1 MARHAKVLQLLRDDK
16 GICNASFRII
26 AQFYNAIR
34 LRYMRIVFVFDFA
47 QNFCCGSS
55 ITASTSF
62 DFLLPF
68 DNSQAVRLSLD
79 KTIPDA
85 YIQWFQLKAP
95 THAHRTERRLPSEP
109 HCEGGIRYINLRPPF
124 QNRLASDSDWIC
136 HINQVGFYKGIHI
149 GFNGVRGYII

>member
-47 QNFCCGSS
+47 QNFFGCGSS

-68 DNSQAVRLSLD
+68 DNSQAVRLSL
-79 KTIPDA
+79 
-85 YIQWFQLKAP
+85 
-95 THAHRTERRLPSEP
+95 
-109 HCEGGIRYINLRPPF
+109 
-124 QNRLASDSDWIC
+124 
-136 HINQVGFYKGIHI
+136 
-149 GFNGVRGYII
+149 

>member
-47 QNFCCGSS
+47 QNFLLRGVS

-62 DFLLPF
+62 LIFLF
-68 DNSQAVRLSLD
+68 AFR
-79 KTIPDA
+79 
-85 YIQWFQLKAP
+85 
-95 THAHRTERRLPSEP
+95 
-109 HCEGGIRYINLRPPF
+109 
-124 QNRLASDSDWIC
+124 
-136 HINQVGFYKGIHI
+136 
-149 GFNGVRGYII
+149 